1 MSLLISLVG
10 AGIVHIAVLL
20 LLPQFSE
27 RDAWSSLAEAADYY
41 KAVRIDAGDGSPPIV
56 KAVDPLFHA
65 AGCRFDLDEGPV
77 HIRAPGNVPF
87 WSVSIY
93 NRAGQNVYSFNDRAT
108 DNGALD
114 FVVLTSAQMIEVR
127 KQVPE
132 DFQQRDLRRGADRRR
147 HRRGAQ
153 LRAGPDLGRD
163 DVGIPRQDRLH
174 EGMSLPLSMIS
185 KCEAVSQ
192 DSALDAGR
200 ISNASGRGLSRCV
213 SARLTAVSRA
223 SGS

>member
-1 MSLLISLVG
+1 MLRFFYVLMISLVG

-65 AGCRFDLDEGPV
+65 AACRFDLGEGPV
-77 HIRAPGNVPF
+77 HVRAPGNVPF

-108 DNGALD
+108 DNGTLD

-132 DFQQRDLRRGADRRR
+132 DFSQAIFVEAPIGEGIVVVRSFV
-147 HRRGAQ
+147 
-153 LRAGPDLGRD
+153 PDPTWEEMTTEFLAK
-163 DVGIPRQDRLH
+163 IAC
-174 EGMSLPLSMIS
+174 S
-185 KCEAVSQ
+185 KE
-192 DSALDAGR
+192 
-200 ISNASGRGLSRCV
+200 
-213 SARLTAVSRA
+213 
-223 SGS
+223 